1 MWIRNSYA
9 KGLSSRFPPRTINW
23 FWNESPEAKP
33 TFLLASKWPKQ
44 RLRNGLLFQQSTT
57 IILRPRFLNSSIY
70 HFDILEQVACLDL
83 LSDSNP
89 YNSYQ
94 YQNFTTEAFNY
105 RWKFGGIPSV
115 KMYRFQILFFIKRKY
130 TSQNQKWILLCD
142 AGTWPIPFCSF
153 GKKWISFQ
161 VRPFFRCGI
170 VYFKIRRITSP
181 KTLVIE
187 SV

>member
-1 MWIRNSYA
+1 MEWNTIFKLYLWIRNSYA
-9 KGLSSRFPPRTINW
+9 KGLSTRFPPRTINW
-23 FWNESPEAKP
+23 FWNKSPEAKP

-89 YNSYQ
+89 YNPYQ

-115 KMYRFQILFFIKRKY
+115 KMYRFQILFFIKWKY
-130 TSQNQKWILLCD
+130 TSQNQNES
-142 AGTWPIPFCSF
+142 SF
-153 GKKWISFQ
+153 
-161 VRPFFRCGI
+161 V
-170 VYFKIRRITSP
+170 
-181 KTLVIE
+181 TLVPDQYHIVPSGKNGFRFKSDHS
-187 SV
+187 SVVELYTSK